1 MNSKFSAEIQA
12 EIDEIK
18 NKVQAWKYLF
28 DIEINLY
35 IDGWAVS
42 LREKNAYPRYI
53 TIFKSYESCTYS
65 IKSFEVHLKNYKDEE
80 FKELYKVE
88 NIKDQSTLLH
98 ELREIIYGKD
108 LMNDASNMYKK
119 TFLN

>member
-1 MNSKFSAEIQA
+1 MNSKFSTEIQA

-18 NKVQAWKYLF
+18 NKVQAWKNLF
-28 DIEINLY
+28 DIEIDLY
-35 IDGWAVS
+35 IDGWAVF
-42 LREKNAYPRYI
+42 LREKNAYPRNI
-53 TIFKSYESCTYS
+53 IIFKSYESSTYS

-80 FKELYKVE
+80 FKELYNIE